1 MLNDIANKPNW
12 VNWVSKV
19 KFLLSSLGFYDV
31 WVNQGVGNK
40 RAFLNVFKQRLSD
53 DFMQGW
59 NSRLAESS
67 RANFYSLFL
76 NFEHQL
82 YLEAFNVKK
91 FKVAMTKLRVSSH
104 RLEIEVGRWTR
115 PNRNPVDD
123 RKCRYC
129 NKLEDEFHFF
139 IRMHTI

>member
-1 MLNDIANKPNW
+1 MLNDIANKPNC

-19 KFLLSSLGFYDV
+19 NFSSLGFYDV

-53 DFMQGW
+53 NFMQDW
-59 NSRLAESS
+59 NSRLVESS

-82 YLEAFNVKK
+82 CLETLNVKK
-91 FKVAMTKLRVSSH
+91 
-104 RLEIEVGRWTR
+104 I
-115 PNRNPVDD
+115 
-123 RKCRYC
+123 
-129 NKLEDEFHFF
+129 
-139 IRMHTI
+139 